1 MRDNTIY
8 LRHMLDELEFIRQST
23 DGVTEEAFL
32 ANPLLQHGIVR
43 AIEVLG
49 EAVKNISDP
58 FRDAHPEIPWRDIAG
73 ARDKFSHG
81 YFEIELDLVWD
92 IVQRDVPDLQQKIE
106 RLLDDATT
114 HSP

>member
-8 LRHMLDELEFIRQST
+8 LLHMLDELEFIRQST

-73 ARDKFSHG
+73 MREKFIHG

-106 RLLDDATT
+106 RLLEDATT